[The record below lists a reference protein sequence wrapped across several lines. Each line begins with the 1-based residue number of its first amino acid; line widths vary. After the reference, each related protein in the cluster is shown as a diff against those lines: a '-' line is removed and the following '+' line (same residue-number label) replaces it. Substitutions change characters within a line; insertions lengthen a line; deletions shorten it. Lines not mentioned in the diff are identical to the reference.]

1 MHLPELKQM
10 CWGCWMVMRT
20 LGTDLSWPEK
30 NWKHEDKQNTP
41 VIGPDE
47 SDELGGKTA
56 APNGLQSDPEC
67 LDGEGNDDNDKTS
80 TVVSHQVSYWV
91 R

>member
-1 MHLPELKQM
+1 
-10 CWGCWMVMRT
+10 MVMRT